1 MNSKLTPI
9 VSRELIYLSMVV
21 ILIAIFIGAMRG
33 ASPIYLAVGF
43 IGEIILVSTI
53 HLSSI
58 LQRVADRL
66 APPDIVG
73 P

>member
-1 MNSKLTPI
+1 MNSKLNPV
-9 VSRELIYLSMVV
+9 VSRELIYLSMAV

-33 ASPIYLAVGF
+33 ASPVYLAVGF

-53 HLSSI
+53 HLSSV
-58 LQRVADRL
+58 LQRMADRMGP
-66 APPDIVG
+66 ADIVG